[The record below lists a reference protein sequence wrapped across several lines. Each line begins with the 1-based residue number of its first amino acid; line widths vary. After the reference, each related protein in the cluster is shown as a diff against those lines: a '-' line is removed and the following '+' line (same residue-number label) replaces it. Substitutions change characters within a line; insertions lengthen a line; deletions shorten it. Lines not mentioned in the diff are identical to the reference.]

1 MKFSDEMI
9 NAYADGELQG
19 NEKTEFEMALL
30 NDLELQQSLD
40 EIVALKSQIRSAYM
54 GVSAPEQKQHTS
66 VNYRAVMYGCLLL
79 LAFTGGWVSSDM
91 ALQQRESLA
100 QGDTTDESLHVSAE
114 QPGKYILHIG
124 THDTDKFRHILDK
137 AENLMAKYQDE
148 MQLIELEIIANASGL
163 DLFRESASPYAQRV
177 KQLGEKYPNIRFIA
191 CTNAIERLRERGIE
205 PDLINTVHQG
215 PTALDQVVKR
225 MNDGWTY
232 IKI

>member
-19 NEKTEFEMALL
+19 SEKTEFETALL
-30 NDLELQQSLD
+30 NDLELQQALD
-40 EIVALKSQIRSAYM
+40 NVVSLKSQIRSAYAGVNAPAQVQHS
-54 GVSAPEQKQHTS
+54 GVS
-66 VNYRAVMYGCLLL
+66 YRNVMYACLLL
-79 LAFTGGWVSSDM
+79 LAFSGGWISSDM
-91 ALQQRESLA
+91 IPQQPNSVA
-100 QGDTTDESLHVSAE
+100 QSDAEEGLYASAE

-124 THDTDKFRHILDK
+124 THDTEKFRHILDK
-137 AENLMAKYQDE
+137 AENLMAKYQDD

-163 DLFRESASPYAQRV
+163 DLFRKSASPYAQRV

-191 CTNAIERLRERGIE
+191 CSNAIERLKERGIE